1 MAIRLLVSVR
11 TAAEA
16 VDAVNGG
23 ADVVDVKEPDEG
35 PLGFAGFAAIDA
47 VVRAV
52 EGRCP
57 VSAAL
62 GECIEWPAR
71 QNCRQL
77 REGSTLPDGLQF
89 VKMGLSGIG
98 QPVTAGIAPRQNAS
112 ERLSETKEVSWPKK
126 FHMVRNAIAESNQ
139 WSMSGKSGN
148 SPAWIS
154 VAYADFAVADAP
166 SPEEV
171 LNRGADNAAGLL
183 IDTWDKAGPSA
194 LECLS
199 ENRLLDLR
207 LAARKKGLILALAG
221 KITQQ
226 DLPAVRRLSPDLLAV
241 RGAVCE
247 QGNRGAR
254 VVPARVR
261 ELRDLLHS

>member
-11 TAAEA
+11 TAEEA
-16 VDAVNGG
+16 IDAVNGG
-23 ADVVDVKEPDEG
+23 ADIVDVKEPSEG
-35 PLGFAGFAAIDA
+35 PLGFAGLDAIDA

-62 GECIEWPAR
+62 GECVEWAGR
-71 QNCRQL
+71 QDGRL
-77 REGSTLPDGLQF
+77 WGEERTLPDGLQF
-89 VKMGLSGIG
+89 VKMGLSCLG
-98 QPVTAGIAPRQNAS
+98 QTMTAGNSPRQNDPHL
-112 ERLSETKEVSWPKK
+112 LSATKEVSWPER
-126 FHMVRNAIAESNQ
+126 FQLARNAIVESNQ
-139 WSMSGKSGN
+139 WSAQRD

-154 VAYADFAVADAP
+154 VAYADFAAADAP
-166 SPEEV
+166 SPEDV
-171 LNRGADNAAGLL
+171 LNLGAHNAAGIL

-194 LECLS
+194 LDCLS

-207 LAARKKGLILALAG
+207 FAAQEKGLILALAG
-221 KITQQ
+221 KITQR
-226 DLPAVRRLSPDLLAV
+226 DIPAVRRLSPDLLAV

-254 VVPARVR
+254 VVPGRVR